1 MIRWNVHR
9 VIKQSDLTWSNDLSE
24 CDQMTC
30 PKLEPS
36 QYLQISCLSDSNP
49 VERTTCS
56 FGCEEGYILEGETEV
71 TCSNESWSGSVPK
84 CVPVEC
90 PIFKLTHGVEICH
103 GNSYGSDCNLKCGE
117 IAELIGP
124 ENIVCQADGTWNANP
139 VCKLITCAVPDELY
153 DEMDLIGCV
162 RGEDMMIGQS
172 CGVKCPEGKTS
183 AVADLKCNR
192 VDDGETN
199 FSVQLT
205 TIPSC
210 VDITCDDRTNDV
222 ISDGGPIECSGNK
235 YGDTCKYTCD
245 EGFKLFGDETSTCTS
260 TGWSTELPECR
271 LARCI
276 PKANPR
282 NGAIICETDNR
293 NRLVC
298 HYKCNPGYLMN
309 EGFNP
314 TIKCK
319 SSGKWS
325 NEEYPIC
332 SPKVC
337 DELGLTKTRDDYNK
351 LRKTKYQ
358 CSDDNQLGS
367 ACFTN
372 CRPGYQNDLGIDMFR
387 CDVPDGAETP
397 AWVDSSDNVLFDV
410 PKCVPK
416 TCDVIDF
423 EIIGG
428 VLDCS
433 DEFNFKSE
441 CDLQCNEEQS

>member
-1 MIRWNVHR
+1 MR
-9 VIKQSDLTWSNDLSE
+9 
-24 CDQMTC
+24 
-30 PKLEPS
+30 
-36 QYLQISCLSDSNP
+36 
-49 VERTTCS
+49 
-56 FGCEEGYILEGETEV
+56 GGYILEGETEV

-139 VCKLITCAVPDELY
+139 VCKLITCAVPDDLY

-245 EGFKLFGDETSTCTS
+245 EG
-260 TGWSTELPECR
+260 
-271 LARCI
+271 
-276 PKANPR
+276 
-282 NGAIICETDNR
+282 
-293 NRLVC
+293 
-298 HYKCNPGYLMN
+298 
-309 EGFNP
+309 
-314 TIKCK
+314 
-319 SSGKWS
+319 
-325 NEEYPIC
+325 
-332 SPKVC
+332 
-337 DELGLTKTRDDYNK
+337 
-351 LRKTKYQ
+351 
-358 CSDDNQLGS
+358 
-367 ACFTN
+367 
-372 CRPGYQNDLGIDMFR
+372 
-387 CDVPDGAETP
+387 
-397 AWVDSSDNVLFDV
+397 
-410 PKCVPK
+410 
-416 TCDVIDF
+416 
-423 EIIGG
+423 G
-428 VLDCS
+428 VVKIL
-433 DEFNFKSE
+433 
-441 CDLQCNEEQS
+441 